1 MERPVLRDR
10 SLAVFVDDTGHESL
24 KGQPVYGLGGCA
36 VLGGDYERII
46 NQPWRAVRKHVAGSP
61 DAQLHANKFSGTIE
75 DIEIV
80 ARFFGEQPFWRF
92 AAVVTE
98 QTTLAHELTLL
109 GTMRGALERCIN
121 DIVGLTLCEE
131 VKVVLE
137 SSHRANRPIQLAF
150 QSFEFSRG
158 SERIPSECGFM
169 PKSLGEPG
177 LEVADFAMHAV
188 GRQAR
193 RMLTNRNTFLPDF
206 RAVSH
211 TADPTLSHFNEVVG
225 ALRLFPIDRSGLN
238 PKKSDEKI

>member
-1 MERPVLRDR
+1 VERPILRDR
-10 SLAVFVDDTGHESL
+10 SLAVFIDDTGHESL

-131 VKVVLE
+131 VKVVFE
-137 SSHRANRPIQLAF
+137 SSHRANRPIQRAF
-150 QSFEFSRG
+150 QSFAWMTHGRG
-158 SERIPSECGFM
+158 
-169 PKSLGEPG
+169 LG
-177 LEVADFAMHAV
+177 AC
-188 GRQAR
+188 
-193 RMLTNRNTFLPDF
+193 FLQ
-206 RAVSH
+206 
-211 TADPTLSHFNEVVG
+211 
-225 ALRLFPIDRSGLN
+225 
-238 PKKSDEKI
+238 

>member
-1 MERPVLRDR
+1 VERPVLRDR

-36 VLGGDYERII
+36 VLAATTSALLISPGGRSG
-46 NQPWRAVRKHVAGSP
+46 KHVAGSP

-92 AAVVTE
+92 AAVITE

-131 VKVVLE
+131 VKVVFE
-137 SSHRANRPIQLAF
+137 SSHRANRPIQSAF
-150 QSFEFSRG
+150 QSFEFSRE

-193 RMLTNRNTFLPDF
+193 RMLTNRDIFLPDF
-206 RAVSH
+206 RAVFH